1 MRRQYCEC
9 HGTEHPLIER
19 DGYAMM
25 CENCGNIY
33 CELQGTGNCLFCGAN
48 DGQLME
54 KPYTQNGALKVQD
67 FLETTSN
74 LFKEAKQNKY
84 IKITEDIKAGNQ
96 IDTGAISFQSLIYQ
110 NLEEVID
117 PDEAVADDQLVYI
130 D

>member
-1 MRRQYCEC
+1 
-9 HGTEHPLIER
+9 
-19 DGYAMM
+19 
-25 CENCGNIY
+25 
-33 CELQGTGNCLFCGAN
+33 
-48 DGQLME
+48 ME